1 MQFRAGLIAIALTLV
16 LAPAAMSASRSAIVR
31 VVDVGSGAHEV
42 WVFIPEGKPDCL
54 LTFVHDDGDIS
65 PARYTSWLDYTALN
79 DHCAIVFPRYQARAH
94 STPAANV
101 AGLRAGIAAG
111 VAFIR
116 ANSTADPATAPQ
128 VAAGFGSGATLAI
141 ALAVNA
147 RQWGLSAPSAL
158 DVVFPVITDH
168 APLPGAKVGARI
180 HALIQFGD
188 HDTPAARSSAPAL
201 RRYFAARR
209 AGLTQIRMVRSSAAF
224 TADHDAPLRVDTP
237 SENAFWGPLDNL
249 IGLVT

>member
-1 MQFRAGLIAIALTLV
+1 MKLRSGLVAIAMALV
-16 LAPAAMSASRSAIVR
+16 LAPAAMSTSRSAIVR
-31 VVDVGSGAHEV
+31 VVDVGSGAREA

-79 DHCAIVFPRYQARAH
+79 DHCAIVFPRYQTTAH

-116 ANSTADPATAPQ
+116 ANSTADPSTTPQ

-147 RQWGLSAPSAL
+147 HRWGFSVPAAL
-158 DVVFPVITDH
+158 DVVFPVVGDST
-168 APLPGAKVGARI
+168 PLPGARIGARV

-188 HDTPAARSSAPAL
+188 RDTPAARSSAQAV
-201 RRYFAARR
+201 RHYFAARR
-209 AGLTQIRMVRSSAAF
+209 AGLTQIRTVRSSAAF
-224 TADHDAPLRVDTP
+224 TADHGAPLRVDTP

-249 IGLVT
+249 IGLIT